1 MALET
6 AITQARSLKAK
17 FATCEGGTAEDTEE
31 LEKFVSSLLEDPE
44 VVVLGAGQ
52 GPAGSIIHR
61 LFINSQRLADF
72 TSDEAAL
79 LSPMEDEFGLEK
91 KPGGG
96 SNKVPDFPP
105 PAGREILLRT
115 CVPRPA
121 PYSKA
126 LPQRLFCVLMKEEF
140 RLAGAFSSDTTFF

>member
-1 MALET
+1 MSTDLNFP
-6 AITQARSLKAK
+6 SL
-17 FATCEGGTAEDTEE
+17 
-31 LEKFVSSLLEDPE
+31 
-44 VVVLGAGQ
+44 Q
-52 GPAGSIIHR
+52 
-61 LFINSQRLADF
+61 
-72 TSDEAAL
+72 AAL
-79 LSPMEDEFGLEK
+79 LSPLDEDFGNDRK
-91 KPGGG
+91 QTGG

-140 RLAGAFSSDTTFF
+140 RLAGAFSLDTAFF

>member
-61 LFINSQRLADF
+61 LFINSQR
-72 TSDEAAL
+72 AAL